1 MEATKASEFE
11 AVQQELLTSKQRYAA
26 LQSSN
31 KGIVTQLRALQ
42 ETARALTRDYKAH
55 KTSSRTGMVEMGQA
69 IQTQYKPMLV
79 GKLQV
84 STVLLYCVYIYTSI
98 LYCSITRYAAAID
111 ISSVTFYLLYYFTI

>member
-42 ETARALTRDYKAH
+42 ETARVLARDYKAH

-84 STVLLYCVYIYTSI
+84 STVLLYWIYIYIYTGI
-98 LYCSITRYAAAID
+98 LYCSITRYTAAID
-111 ISSVTFYLLYYFTI
+111 ISSVTFY